1 MIMYQAISTKYLG
14 PTDKRWSRIRATA
27 QAGSITID
35 YDQGLSSENNH
46 AAAAKAL
53 AMKFGWD
60 GTWFAGGLVNGNC
73 FVRVPTAPDN
83 AEGMA
88 FYVSRS

>member
-14 PTDKRWSRIRATA
+14 PTEKRWSRIRATA
-27 QAGSITID
+27 QAGSLTIE

-53 AMKFGWD
+53 ATKFGWY
-60 GTWFAGGLVNGNC
+60 GTWFGGGLCNGNC
-73 FVRVPTAPDN
+73 FVSVPTAAEN

-88 FYVSRS
+88 FYVPRS